1 MGEFNT
7 ITRLVSA
14 NVRIIGKTRDTGGG
28 TFGLTSREWGWF
40 GTGNPGISPR

>member
-14 NVRIIGKTRDTGGG
+14 NVRIIGKTRDTGG